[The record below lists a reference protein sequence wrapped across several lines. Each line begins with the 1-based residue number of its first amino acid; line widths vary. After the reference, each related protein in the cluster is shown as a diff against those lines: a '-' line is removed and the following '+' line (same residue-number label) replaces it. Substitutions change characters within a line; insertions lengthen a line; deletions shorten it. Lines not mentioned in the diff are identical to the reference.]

1 MAARAAT
8 VLPAPSRRVAP
19 SRRPTRPVPARNPR
33 RRSSPGRTD
42 SPGLVGR
49 SARAAMRLPDS
60 GAVRGVSRSRLW
72 IVVIGL
78 LLAGIVAV
86 NVVAVSYAT
95 QASQNQSAIQELERQ
110 NSILRSAGIEA
121 ISMPT
126 VITEASEAGMAHPDP
141 TSIRYLEHSP
151 SDIAAAAQR
160 LAAEGG

>member
-1 MAARAAT
+1 MPARAAT
-8 VLPAPSRRVAP
+8 VLPEPSRRTVP
-19 SRRPTRPVPARNPR
+19 SRRPVRPAPARAPR
-33 RRSSPGRTD
+33 RRAAPGAAPAT
-42 SPGLVGR
+42 GLVGR
-49 SARAAMRLPDS
+49 SARAAARIPDS

-95 QASQNQSAIQELERQ
+95 QASGNQSAIQELERE

-121 ISMPT
+121 VSMPA
-126 VITEASEAGMAHPDP
+126 VASEASAAGMAKPDP
-141 TSIRYLEHSP
+141 TTIKYLEYSP

>member
-1 MAARAAT
+1 MPARAAS
-8 VLPAPSRRVAP
+8 VLPAPVRRTAP
-19 SRRPTRPVPARNPR
+19 SRRPARPAPTRAPR
-33 RRSSPGRTD
+33 RRTAPAAAPST
-42 SPGLVGR
+42 GLVGR

-86 NVVAVSYAT
+86 NVVAISYGT
-95 QASQNQSAIQELERQ
+95 RASHNQSAIQELERE

-126 VITEASEAGMAHPDP
+126 VLAEASAAGMAHPDP